1 MKNIKK
7 DLLSISDLSV
17 EEMQIIFRRADELRK
32 DIKRFESY
40 LKGKTLAL
48 IFEKPSTRTRVSF
61 EVGMRQLGGSTIYM
75 NSNDMQLSR
84 GESINDTAK
93 TLERYVDG
101 IAARVYSH
109 GDIAELARQAK
120 IPVINGLS
128 DLHHP
133 CQALADMYT
142 IREKKKTLRDI
153 KFAYLGDGGSNV
165 AHSLILAC
173 TKLGM
178 NMYVACP
185 EAYSPNKDVL
195 KLAEQNSKRFWD
207 TFKIVPTVK
216 QAATNADIIYTD
228 TWVSMGEEAEA
239 KKRMKVLKPYQVNK
253 DVVKLAKR
261 DCLVMHCLPAHRG
274 QEITD
279 DVMDG
284 PNSVVFDQAE
294 NRLHVQKAILT
305 MLLSEPRKQEFKPF
319 Y

>member
-1 MKNIKK
+1 VKK

-32 DIKRFESY
+32 DPKRYESL
-40 LKGKTLAL
+40 LKGKVLAM

-61 EVGMRQLGGSTIYM
+61 EVGMRQLGGSAIYM
-75 NSNDMQLSR
+75 SSNDMQLSR
-84 GESINDTAK
+84 GESIKDTAK

-101 IAARVYSH
+101 IAARVH
-109 GDIAELARQAK
+109 NHKDLEELAGQAR
-120 IPVINGLS
+120 IPVINSLS

-142 IREKKKTLRDI
+142 IREKKKTLRGL
-153 KFAYLGDGGSNV
+153 KFAYLGDAGSNV

-185 EAYSPNKDVL
+185 EAYQPKKEVL

-216 QAATNADIIYTD
+216 QAVTNADIIYTD

-239 KKRMKVLKPYQVNK
+239 KKREKALRPYQVNSE
-253 DVVKLAKR
+253 VLKLAKD

-274 QEITD
+274 KEITD
-279 DVMDG
+279 EVIDG
-284 PNSVVFDQAE
+284 ENSVVFDQAE
-294 NRLHVQKAILT
+294 NRMHVQKALLT
-305 MLLSEPRKQEFKPF
+305 MLLREPPKQAFRPF

>member
-1 MKNIKK
+1 MKK

-32 DIKRFESY
+32 DPKRYESL
-40 LKGKTLAL
+40 LKGKVLAM

-61 EVGMRQLGGSTIYM
+61 EVGMRQLGGSAIYM
-75 NSNDMQLSR
+75 SSNDMQLSR
-84 GESINDTAK
+84 GESIKDTAK

-101 IAARVYSH
+101 IAARVH
-109 GDIAELARQAK
+109 NHKDLEELAGQAR
-120 IPVINGLS
+120 IPVINSLS

-142 IREKKKTLRDI
+142 IREKKKTLRGL
-153 KFAYLGDGGSNV
+153 KFAYLGDAGSNV

-185 EAYSPNKDVL
+185 DAYQPKKEVL
-195 KLAEQNSKRFWD
+195 KLAEQNSKTFWD

-216 QAATNADIIYTD
+216 QAVTNADIIYTD

-239 KKRMKVLKPYQVNK
+239 KKREKALRPYQVNSE
-253 DVVKLAKR
+253 VLKLAKD

-274 QEITD
+274 KEITD
-279 DVMDG
+279 EVIDG
-284 PNSVVFDQAE
+284 ENSVVFDQAE
-294 NRLHVQKAILT
+294 NRMHVQKALLT
-305 MLLSEPRKQEFKPF
+305 MLLREPPKQAFRPF

>member
-1 MKNIKK
+1 MKK
-7 DLLSISDLSV
+7 DLLAVSDLNV
-17 EEMQIIFRRADELRK
+17 EEMQIVFRRADELK

-48 IFEKPSTRTRVSF
+48 VFEKPSTRTRLSF
-61 EVGMRQLGGSTIYM
+61 EIAMRQLGGDSIYM
-75 NSNDMQLSR
+75 NASDMQLSR
-84 GESINDTAK
+84 GESIKDTAK

-101 IAARVYSH
+101 IVARVH
-109 GDIAELARQAK
+109 RHKDVADLARHAT

-142 IREKKKTLRDI
+142 IREKKRRFRGL
-153 KFAYLGDGGSNV
+153 KFAYVGDGASNM
-165 AHSLILAC
+165 ADSLMFIA

-178 NMYVACP
+178 DVYVATP
-185 EAYSPNKDVL
+185 KKYAPNPQILKGVEAN
-195 KLAEQNSKRFWD
+195 AKRFWG

-216 QAATNADIIYTD
+216 QAVTNADIIYTD

-239 KKRMKVLKPYQVNK
+239 RKREKELRAYQVNSE
-253 DVVKLAKR
+253 VVKLASE
-261 DCLVMHCLPAHRG
+261 DCMVMHCLPAHRG
-274 QEITD
+274 HEITD
-279 DVMDG
+279 DVIDG

-294 NRLHVQKAILT
+294 NRMHVQKAILT
-305 MLLSEPRKQEFKPF
+305 MLLLEPKRQVFKPF

>member
-1 MKNIKK
+1 MNK
-7 DLLSISDLSV
+7 DLLSINDLTV
-17 EEMQIIFRRADELRK
+17 EEMQIVFRRADEIRK
-32 DIKRFESY
+32 DTKRYENL
-40 LKGKTLAL
+40 LKGKVLAM

-75 NSNDMQLSR
+75 NSNDLQLSR
-84 GESINDTAK
+84 GESIKDTAK

-101 IAARVYSH
+101 IVARVYRH
-109 GDIAELARQAK
+109 RDIAELASHTK
-120 IPVINGLS
+120 LPVINGLS

-185 EAYSPNKDVL
+185 EAYSPQKDVL

-207 TFKIVPTVK
+207 TLKIVPTVK
-216 QAATNADIIYTD
+216 QAVTNADIIYTD
-228 TWVSMGEEAEA
+228 AWVSMGEEAET
-239 KKRMKVLKPYQVNK
+239 KKRMKQLKPYQVNK

-261 DCLVMHCLPAHRG
+261 DCIVMHCLPAHRG

-279 DVMDG
+279 EVIDG

-294 NRLHVQKAILT
+294 NRLHVQKALLT
-305 MLLSEPRKQEFKPF
+305 MMLREPPRQQFRPF

>member
-1 MKNIKK
+1 M
-7 DLLSISDLSV
+7 
-17 EEMQIIFRRADELRK
+17 
-32 DIKRFESY
+32 
-40 LKGKTLAL
+40 

-61 EVGMRQLGGSTIYM
+61 EVGMRQLGGSSVYM
-75 NSNDMQLSR
+75 NWNDMQLSR
-84 GESINDTAK
+84 GESIKDTAK

-101 IAARVYSH
+101 IVARVYKHS
-109 GDIAELARQAK
+109 DLVELARQAK

-142 IREKKKTLRDI
+142 IRGKKKTLRDL
-153 KFAYLGDGGSNV
+153 KFAYVGDAGSNV

-185 EAYSPNKDVL
+185 EAYQPKKDVL
-195 KLAEQNSKRFWD
+195 KLAEQNSKTFWD

-216 QAATNADIIYTD
+216 QAVTNADIVYTD

-239 KKRMKVLKPYQVNK
+239 KKREKALRPYQVNSAT
-253 DVVKLAKR
+253 VKLAKK
-261 DCLVMHCLPAHRG
+261 DCLVMHCLPAQRG
-274 QEITD
+274 HEITD
-279 DVMDG
+279 EVIDG

-294 NRLHVQKAILT
+294 NRLHVQKALLT
-305 MLLSEPRKQEFKPF
+305 MLMREPTKQEFRPF

>member
-1 MKNIKK
+1 
-7 DLLSISDLSV
+7 V

-32 DIKRFESY
+32 EPQRYESL
-40 LKGKTLAL
+40 LKGKVLAM
-48 IFEKPSTRTRVSF
+48 IFEKPSTRTRISF
-61 EVGMRQLGGSTIYM
+61 EVAMRQLGGSAIYM
-75 NSNDMQLSR
+75 SSNDMQLSR
-84 GESINDTAK
+84 GESIKDTAK

-101 IAARVYSH
+101 ITARVHSH
-109 GDIAELARQAK
+109 KDLEELAGQAK

-142 IREKKKTLRDI
+142 IREKKKTLRGL
-153 KFAYLGDGGSNV
+153 KFAYLGDAGSNV

-185 EAYSPNKDVL
+185 EAYKPKKEVL
-195 KLAEQNSKRFWD
+195 KLAEQNSKAFWD

-228 TWVSMGEEAEA
+228 TWVSMGDEKEA
-239 KKRMKVLKPYQVNK
+239 KKREKALIPYQVNSAALN
-253 DVVKLAKR
+253 LAKK

-274 QEITD
+274 KEITD
-279 DVMDG
+279 DVIDG
-284 PNSVVFDQAE
+284 ENSVVFDQAE
-294 NRLHVQKAILT
+294 NRMHVQKALLT
-305 MLLSEPRKQEFKPF
+305 MLLREPPKQAFRPL